1 MIDPKI
7 FKKRVTYLF
16 PTTINDNLGLALLG
30 SLTPYFCTHCG
41 MQKSIASTR
50 RSVERRRGN
59 NSDPPTLNGGY
70 LVVGDFFKFAF
81 GYAVTV

>member
-1 MIDPKI
+1 
-7 FKKRVTYLF
+7 
-16 PTTINDNLGLALLG
+16 
-30 SLTPYFCTHCG
+30 

-50 RSVERRRGN
+50 RSVERRKGN